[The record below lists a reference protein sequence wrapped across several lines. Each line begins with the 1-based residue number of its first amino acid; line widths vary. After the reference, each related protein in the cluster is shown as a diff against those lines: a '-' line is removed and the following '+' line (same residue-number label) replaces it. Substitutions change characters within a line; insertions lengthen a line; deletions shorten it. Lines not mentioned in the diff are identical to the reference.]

1 MEEFMKKFFV
11 LLGTLAA
18 AALFFSCANSS
29 SDNSAALLGLQNN
42 ATKTTVS
49 KTIKIGGVEYS
60 YTIVDGQPQASGG
73 VSVAADGTVTITA
86 ADGSK
91 VAVKG
96 ETITY
101 TTADSKV
108 YVGSGSSGDITLVNQ
123 ANPNDKITAAVTS
136 QTKTESPQQQ
146 QSEASR
152 LPPSVGTNELAGKT
166 FKLVGSEIGS
176 TYKFETDTYTLTTKN
191 NWAETENNSAYII
204 EITYTNS
211 YTYDSNSKV
220 FYKIEQKG
228 ESAYIRNGA
237 KLDLPK
243 AEFSTDEEFIA
254 FQKKYYTILYDRAS
268 ADYIATQAKQM
279 RHGYFMQY
287 GYTDTSCETPVSN
300 EIIAKYNEA
309 VAKYNEAQKQVKHFI
324 STTSYSVSDTV
335 VKFGKDTRYPAG
347 KDFSELFNY
356 YKEPYNNLGQ
366 YYWDIKDN
374 SDNTA
379 YALCQANG
387 FVAALAAMPATG
399 VGPSNGTSVPAPA
412 PTPSPT
418 PGGSGS
424 GSFVNASTAA
434 STPAF
439 FPAVGIFAYPNILKS
454 DGLLIYKVS
463 SVDAN
468 AIHTCATGTRADT
481 NAEFSFTDENKEF
494 KYTMTKSEN
503 GAVVDIEGLGK
514 INIVYATPATIPDF
528 TSAPEYTLQQ

>member
-1 MEEFMKKFFV
+1 MKKFFV

-60 YTIVDGQPQASGG
+60 YTIVDGQPQTSGG

-136 QTKTESPQQQ
+136 QTKTESAQQ

-166 FKLVGSEIGS
+166 FTSGDIV
-176 TYKFETDTYTLTTKN
+176 YKYETNSYITTLTSN
-191 NWAETENNSAYII
+191 YAASANYT
-204 EITYTNS
+204 TYSMESKATVS

-220 FYKIEQKG
+220 IYNITQNSEQ
-228 ESAYIRNGA
+228 YFVRNGEKI
-237 KLDLPK
+237 KLPEADFTTD
-243 AEFSTDEEFIA
+243 AEFITC
-254 FQKKYYTILYDRAS
+254 QKKGSKIQYDLAS
-268 ADYIATQAKQM
+268 DDYIEAQAKQM
-279 RHGYFMQY
+279 RRVYFVEY
-287 GYTDTSCETPVSN
+287 GYTDTSCETPISN
-300 EIIAKYNEA
+300 EIIAIYNEA
-309 VAKYNEAQKQVKHFI
+309 NRKFTPNKLIQTHSYN
-324 STTSYSVSDTV
+324 VSDTGL
-335 VKFGKDTRYPAG
+335 KFDSSITRYPAG
-347 KDFSELFNY
+347 KDFDELYNY
-356 YKEPYNNLGQ
+356 YIAPSISVDGMFGLHGWQ
-366 YYWDIKDN
+366 IKDS

-379 YALCQANG
+379 YTLYRYSHI
-387 FVAALAAMPATG
+387 M
-399 VGPSNGTSVPAPA
+399 
-412 PTPSPT
+412 
-418 PGGSGS
+418 
-424 GSFVNASTAA
+424 
-434 STPAF
+434 
-439 FPAVGIFAYPNILKS
+439 KS
-454 DGLLIYKVS
+454 DNLLIYKVS

-468 AIHTCATGTRADT
+468 AIHTSATGTRT
-481 NAEFSFTDENKEF
+481 NTTSDFSFTNESKTF
-494 KYTMTKSEN
+494 KYTTTKSEN

-528 TSAPEYTLQQ
+528 TSAAEYTLQQ

>member
-1 MEEFMKKFFV
+1 MKKFFV
-11 LLGTLAA
+11 LLGTLAV

-29 SDNSAALLGLQNN
+29 DGNSAALLGLQNT

-108 YVGSGSSGDITLVNQ
+108 YVGSGSSGDITLANQ
-123 ANPNDKITAAVTS
+123 SDPNDKITAAVTS
-136 QTKTESPQQQ
+136 QTKTESPQQ

-166 FKLVGSEIGS
+166 FKFVLSPTGT
-176 TYKFETDTYTLTTKN
+176 TYKFETDTFTLTMPFNCLAMPNCNT
-191 NWAETENNSAYII
+191 AYDMV
-204 EITYTNS
+204 ITNTQS

-220 FYKIEQKG
+220 LYCIKQK
-228 ESAYIRNGA
+228 EEASFFRNGV
-237 KLDLPK
+237 KLDMPK
-243 AEFSTDEEFIA
+243 ADFSTDAEFIA
-254 FQKKYYTILYDRAS
+254 YQKEYFKIQNDLAS
-268 ADYIATQAKQM
+268 DDYIETLAKQT
-279 RHGYFMQY
+279 RVNRFAQY
-287 GYTDTSCETPVSN
+287 GYTDTTGETPVSN

-309 VAKYNEAQKQVKHFI
+309 QKQRKHFI
-324 STTSYSVSDTV
+324 SATSYSVSDTGL
-335 VKFGKDTRYPAG
+335 KLGMDSRCPAG
-347 KDFSELFNY
+347 KDFNELFNY
-356 YKEPYNNLGQ
+356 YSSNYLS
-366 YYWDIKDN
+366 YWQIKDD
-374 SDNTA
+374 SDNTV
-379 YALCQANG
+379 YGLYQYDG
-387 FVAALAAMPATG
+387 VSSVAALAAMPATG
-399 VGPSNGTSVPAPA
+399 GGTGGTS
-412 PTPSPT
+412 
-418 PGGSGS
+418 GGSGS

-439 FPAVGIFAYPNILKS
+439 SLPIVSAFTCPSIMKS
-454 DGLLIYKVS
+454 DGLLAYKVS

-494 KYTMTKSEN
+494 KHTMTKSEN

>member
-29 SDNSAALLGLQNN
+29 SDNSAALLAMMNT
-42 ATKTTVS
+42 TKTTVS

-60 YTIVDGQPQASGG
+60 YTIVDGQPQTSGG

-136 QTKTESPQQQ
+136 QTKTESAQQ

-166 FKLVGSEIGS
+166 FAS
-176 TYKFETDTYTLTTKN
+176 TKYSTGYSIKFETNTFTFTMTVSITSSTYNT
-191 NWAETENNSAYII
+191 AYDMV
-204 EITYTNS
+204 ITQTYS

-220 FYKIEQKG
+220 FYCIEQKS
-228 ESAYIRNGA
+228 ESTFVRNGV
-237 KLDLPK
+237 KLDMPK
-243 AEFSTDEEFIA
+243 ADFSTDAEFITCE
-254 FQKKYYTILYDRAS
+254 KKGLKIQYDLAS
-268 ADYIATQAKQM
+268 DDYIEAQAKKS
-279 RHGYFMQY
+279 RYIIFATF
-287 GYTDTSCETPVSN
+287 GYTDTTGETPVSN
-300 EIIAKYNEA
+300 EIIAR
-309 VAKYNEAQKQVKHFI
+309 YNEAQKQKYI
-324 STTSYSVSDTV
+324 STMSYSVSDTRLKLV
-335 VKFGKDTRYPAG
+335 GGNRFPFG
-347 KDFSELFNY
+347 KDFSELFNHN
-356 YKEPYNNLGQ
+356 YNYVLAMIYNELFFA
-366 YYWDIKDN
+366 IKDG
-374 SDNTA
+374 SDNTV
-379 YALCQANG
+379 YGLYQFNNIIFGQVQA
-387 FVAALAAMPATG
+387 V
-399 VGPSNGTSVPAPA
+399 PS
-412 PTPSPT
+412 
-418 PGGSGS
+418 GGS
-424 GSFVNASTAA
+424 AP
-434 STPAF
+434 STPPAF
-439 FPAVGIFAYPNILKS
+439 TLPTATLFPYNHILKN
-454 DGLLIYKVS
+454 DNLLIYKVS

-468 AIHTCATGTRADT
+468 AIHTSATGTRT
-481 NAEFSFTDENKEF
+481 NTTSDFSFTNESKTF
-494 KYTMTKSEN
+494 KYTMEKSDN

-528 TSAPEYTLQQ
+528 TSATELTLQQ

>member
-1 MEEFMKKFFV
+1 MKKFFV

-29 SDNSAALLGLQNN
+29 DGNSAAPLGLQNP

-136 QTKTESPQQQ
+136 QTKTESAQQ

-166 FKLVGSEIGS
+166 FKNTSSFV
-176 TYKFETDTYTLTTKN
+176 ETTDKYETETYTSTMTYNYAASVN
-191 NWAETENNSAYII
+191 NTAYSM
-204 EITYTNS
+204 ESKATNS

-220 FYKIEQKG
+220 IYNINQNG
-228 ESAYIRNGA
+228 ENSFVRNGV
-237 KLDLPK
+237 KLNMPN
-243 AEFSTDEEFIA
+243 EVFSTDAEFVA
-254 FQKKYYTILYDRAS
+254 FWKKYYKILYDLAS
-268 ADYIATQAKQM
+268 DDYIETLAKKM
-279 RHGYFMQY
+279 KCTAFASF
-287 GYTDTSCETPVSN
+287 GYTDSNGATPVSN
-300 EIIAKYNEA
+300 EIIAMYNKEQ
-309 VAKYNEAQKQVKHFI
+309 KLAQKKLI
-324 STTSYSVSDTV
+324 RLSSYSVSDTGL
-335 VKFGKDTRYPAG
+335 KFISDYRYPAG
-347 KDFSELFNY
+347 KDFDELYNY
-356 YKEPYNNLGQ
+356 YSAPRISGEFGWQ
-366 YYWDIKDN
+366 IMDS
-374 SDNTA
+374 SDNTS
-379 YALCQANG
+379 YNLHQ
-387 FVAALAAMPATG
+387 F
-399 VGPSNGTSVPAPA
+399 SH
-412 PTPSPT
+412 
-418 PGGSGS
+418 
-424 GSFVNASTAA
+424 
-434 STPAF
+434 
-439 FPAVGIFAYPNILKS
+439 ILKN

-468 AIHTCATGTRADT
+468 AIHTSATGTRT
-481 NAEFSFTDENKEF
+481 NTTSDFSFTNESKTF
-494 KYTMTKSEN
+494 KYTTTKSEN

-528 TSAPEYTLQQ
+528 STATEYTLQQ

>member
-1 MEEFMKKFFV
+1 MKKFFV

-60 YTIVDGQPQASGG
+60 YTIVDGQPQTSGG

-136 QTKTESPQQQ
+136 QTKTESAQQ

-166 FKLVGSEIGS
+166 FTSTKYSTGYSIKFESNTFTFTMTVSNSAS
-176 TYKFETDTYTLTTKN
+176 TYNTAFDMVLTQ
-191 NWAETENNSAYII
+191 SY
-204 EITYTNS
+204 S

-220 FYKIEQKG
+220 FYCIEQKG
-228 ESAYIRNGA
+228 ESTIVRNGE
-237 KLDLPK
+237 KIKSPK
-243 AEFSTDEEFIA
+243 ADITTDAEFITC
-254 FQKKYYTILYDRAS
+254 QEKGLKILYDLAS
-268 ADYIATQAKQM
+268 DDYIEAQAKKS
-279 RHGYFMQY
+279 RYIIFATF
-287 GYTDTSCETPVSN
+287 GYTDTTGETPVSN
-300 EIIAKYNEA
+300 EIIAR
-309 VAKYNEAQKQVKHFI
+309 YNEAQKQKYI
-324 STTSYSVSDTV
+324 STMSYSVSDTRLKLV
-335 VKFGKDTRYPAG
+335 GGNRFPFGN
-347 KDFSELFNY
+347 DFSELFNHN
-356 YKEPYNNLGQ
+356 YNTVSTIINNELFFA
-366 YYWDIKDN
+366 IKDN
-374 SDNTA
+374 ADNTV
-379 YALCQANG
+379 YGLYQFNNVISVQVQAVPSG
-387 FVAALAAMPATG
+387 GSAPSTPPAFTLPTAAL
-399 VGPSNGTSVPAPA
+399 
-412 PTPSPT
+412 
-418 PGGSGS
+418 
-424 GSFVNASTAA
+424 
-434 STPAF
+434 
-439 FPAVGIFAYPNILKS
+439 FPYNHILKS

-463 SVDAN
+463 YVDAN
-468 AIHTCATGTRADT
+468 AIHTSATGTRT
-481 NAEFSFTDENKEF
+481 NTTSDFSFTNESKTF
-494 KYTMTKSEN
+494 KYTTTKSEN

-528 TSAPEYTLQQ
+528 TSATEYTLQ